1 MTSDR
6 EHTLDA
12 LMPAEMAA
20 KAEQVGVTKANMPL
34 HRLVPL
40 GLLAGA
46 FIAFGANFS
55 AVVTADTGISPG
67 ISRLLGGVVFS
78 LGLILVVISGAE
90 LFTGNTLI
98 VMAYASRRITA
109 RKLLRNWLI
118 VYVSNFVG
126 AAGVALLVVLSGRLQ
141 AGDGSLGT
149 KALKT
154 AAAKAD
160 LGFGHAIVSG
170 ILANMLVCLAVWMT
184 MSARTIVDKV
194 MVIVPPIAAFVAAGY
209 EHSVANM
216 YFFPAALFHK
226 AWAPD
231 SFWAA
236 TDTTAAGYPHV
247 TWGRFLYDNLLP
259 VTIGNIIG
267 GAVLVGLVYWF
278 VFLKPGKPAAPS
290 DAPPEP

>member
-46 FIAFGANFS
+46 FIALGANFS

-109 RKLLRNWLI
+109 R
-118 VYVSNFVG
+118 
-126 AAGVALLVVLSGRLQ
+126 
-141 AGDGSLGT
+141 DGSLGT

-160 LGFGHAIVSG
+160 LGFGHAIISG

-184 MSARTIVDKV
+184 LSARTIVDKV

-231 SFWAA
+231 SFWTA
-236 TDTTAAGYPHV
+236 TDTTATGYPHV

-278 VFLKPGKPAAPS
+278 VFLKPAATTAAP
-290 DAPPEP
+290 DAPPKS